1 MNNNTLSK
9 RSQPDVLRKLIS
21 IHRQFQEELDII
33 TSSNIDP
40 VFVDGLIELRKFNI
54 RCINRYSAMITKSS
68 IDLIMPQSDMMFKLN
83 SSEDELMWK
92 IHHELA
98 TMVQIYT
105 KEIVSGDLSEFNRM
119 IIARNLDIIINQK
132 DEILHPVPTSELS

>member
-21 IHRQFQEELDII
+21 VHRQFQEELDII
-33 TSSNIDP
+33 TTSNIDP

-54 RCINRYSAMITKSS
+54 SCINRYSAMITKSS
-68 IDLIMPQSDMMFKLN
+68 MDLIMPQSETMVKLI
-83 SSEDELMWK
+83 STEDEHMWK
-92 IHHELA
+92 IHHELS

-105 KEIVSGDLSEFNRM
+105 TEIISGDISEFNRM
-119 IIARNLDIIINQK
+119 VIARNLDIIINQK
-132 DEILHPVPTSELS
+132 DEILHPITTIELS